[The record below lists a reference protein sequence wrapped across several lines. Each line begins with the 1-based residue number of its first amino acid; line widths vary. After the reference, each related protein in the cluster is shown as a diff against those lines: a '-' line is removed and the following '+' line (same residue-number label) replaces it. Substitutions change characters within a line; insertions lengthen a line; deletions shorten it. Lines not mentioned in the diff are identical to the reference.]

1 MIQKFIE
8 LGSEFTDLY
17 EWIEIL
23 NRNQD
28 RIVHIF
34 AFTSHH
40 NNRQYLSYAIALTPT
55 QPGDFQPIYICREG
69 ITLKDGQSKR
79 KDLITFEVEK
89 LGKTIIP
96 IDVKHSSFF
105 ETSDLFYNYLIAL
118 LRLNHLIPPLQ

>member
-8 LGSEFTDLY
+8 LGSGFTDLY

-89 LGKTIIP
+89 LGKNNNP
-96 IDVKHSSFF
+96 D
-105 ETSDLFYNYLIAL
+105 
-118 LRLNHLIPPLQ
+118 